1 MYQDILQVG
10 LKSFTIY
17 VCFGFRGWSVL
28 RIYLSFVIA
37 LAAVVV
43 FAYTFDPLPIIE
55 EPLLMTVW
63 GYSPEINT
71 VNYFCNSLFV
81 PRDYVTDVTVEE
93 SRKGTGYGLDSDD
106 SSGEFYRF
114 YPRGTPYKTLVV
126 LAGSPVNSS
135 KEDIDRIEELAVYIK
150 SEQGMVMIIDVDT
163 EGMRDEPIKKEFA
176 RRLIPLTDIII
187 LAESPIGNYAS
198 TLEDHSL
205 FVLELPMIID
215 LLAIFERDFGGG
227 RCCD

>member
-1 MYQDILQVG
+1 MYQGILQVG

-37 LAAVVV
+37 LVAVVV
-43 FAYTFDPLPIIE
+43 CAYNTYPLPVIE

-71 VNYFCNSLFV
+71 VNYFCGSLFV

-114 YPRGTPYKTLVV
+114 YTRGTPYRSLVV
-126 LAGSPVNSS
+126 LAGSAVDSS

-163 EGMRDEPIKKEFA
+163 EGMRDGPIKKEFA

-187 LAESPIGNYAS
+187 LAESPISNYVSA
-198 TLEDHSL
+198 LEGHSL

>member
-1 MYQDILQVG
+1 M
-10 LKSFTIY
+10 
-17 VCFGFRGWSVL
+17 
-28 RIYLSFVIA
+28 RIFLFFFIA
-37 LAAVVV
+37 LAAVVAC
-43 FAYTFDPLPIIE
+43 AYAFDPLPIIE

-63 GYSPEINT
+63 GYSPEIDT